1 MASDPHKPD
10 LDQLRGE
17 WLRRLDEGLAGGS
30 FTYEEL
36 DDLARRYRT
45 LAETA
50 ESRGQR
56 RAALTAADRFEQAAR
71 QRVAAGS

>member
-1 MASDPHKPD
+1 MAAKGGTE
-10 LDQLRGE
+10 LDELRGQ
-17 WLRRLDEGLAGGS
+17 WLQRLDENLEQGS
-30 FTYEEL
+30 FTPEEL

-56 RAALTAADRFEQAAR
+56 RAALTAADRFEQASRDRLATNR
-71 QRVAAGS
+71 

>member
-1 MASDPHKPD
+1 MASNPHKAN

-17 WLRRLDEGLAGGS
+17 WLRRLDENLAAGS
-30 FTYEEL
+30 FTRQEL

-71 QRVAAGS
+71 EQVAAGS

>member
-1 MASDPHKPD
+1 MEGQGATE
-10 LDQLRGE
+10 LDQLRGQ
-17 WLRRLDEGLAGGS
+17 WLRRLDENLERGS
-30 FTYEEL
+30 FTSEEL

-56 RAALTAADRFEQAAR
+56 QAALTAADRFERASRDRLAPNR
-71 QRVAAGS
+71 